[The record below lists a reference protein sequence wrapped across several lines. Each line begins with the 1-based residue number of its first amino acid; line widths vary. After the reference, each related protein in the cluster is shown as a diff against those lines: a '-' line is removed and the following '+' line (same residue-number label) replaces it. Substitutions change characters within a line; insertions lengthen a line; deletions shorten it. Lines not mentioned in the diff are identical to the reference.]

1 MQIAAERSDERDA
14 KLVLSTA
21 NATQMKKKCG
31 VYDEVRVVC
40 WSRGEGRKQKGRSAV
55 FETRVQASRFP
66 PLGKSAMATA
76 TYLQARYLG
85 R

>member
-31 VYDEVRVVC
+31 VYDEVGVVLVK
-40 WSRGEGRKQKGRSAV
+40 SRRREEEEGKKCCV
-55 FETRVQASRFP
+55 
-66 PLGKSAMATA
+66 
-76 TYLQARYLG
+76 
-85 R
+85 